1 MACEEAGALPLSDSK
16 HAIVY
21 GVGDWGQ
28 VWKQGK
34 MREAGK
40 PACVAAASARRDPRR
55 RWRGSGRLVLVDEGG
70 EQLSA
75 KSVELRRLLLECLE
89 PPAEQQNKSVTSS
102 GKRCRGNLSHDV
114 FSVQA
119 GSPSRLRR
127 YQPFRCTHFHAW
139 HVPWH
144 APNAESFQ
152 GA

>member
-1 MACEEAGALPLSDSK
+1 MACVEAGALLPSHSK
-16 HAIVY
+16 HAIAY

-102 GKRCRGNLSHDV
+102 GKRCRESESHDV
-114 FSVQA
+114 CSFQA

-127 YQPFRCTHFHAW
+127 CQPFRCSHFNARY
-139 HVPWH
+139 VPWH
-144 APNAESFQ
+144 ATTRRAR
-152 GA
+152 ARA

>member
-21 GVGDWGQ
+21 GVGDWEQ

-55 RWRGSGRLVLVDEGG
+55 RWRGPGRLVLVDEGG

-75 KSVELRRLLLECLE
+75 KSVELRRLLQE
-89 PPAEQQNKSVTSS
+89 AS
-102 GKRCRGNLSHDV
+102 GTACRQEKR
-114 FSVQA
+114 
-119 GSPSRLRR
+119 
-127 YQPFRCTHFHAW
+127 
-139 HVPWH
+139 
-144 APNAESFQ
+144 
-152 GA
+152 